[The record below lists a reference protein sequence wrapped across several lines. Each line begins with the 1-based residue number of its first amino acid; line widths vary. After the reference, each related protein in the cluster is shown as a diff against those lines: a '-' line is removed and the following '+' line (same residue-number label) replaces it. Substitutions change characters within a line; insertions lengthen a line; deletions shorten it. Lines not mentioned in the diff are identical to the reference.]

1 MGVPEREA
9 RASGYSEAMADHL
22 TGILDRIEEQLKEA
36 RAIAATAAEGDPTAL
51 DELTGPIEE
60 MATAVAAQG
69 PPTRGSPVAAQ
80 PDGTAK
86 GGSASARTCAGA
98 RSGES
103 GLWMNS
109 AASSRATAT
118 QPAATTNASW

>member
-22 TGILDRIEEQLKEA
+22 TGILDRIEEQLKQA

-60 MATAVAAQG
+60 MATAVAALRATTG
-69 PPTRGSPVAAQ
+69 VSRVAAD
-80 PDGTAK
+80 PDG
-86 GGSASARTCAGA
+86 
-98 RSGES
+98 
-103 GLWMNS
+103 
-109 AASSRATAT
+109 RA
-118 QPAATTNASW
+118 